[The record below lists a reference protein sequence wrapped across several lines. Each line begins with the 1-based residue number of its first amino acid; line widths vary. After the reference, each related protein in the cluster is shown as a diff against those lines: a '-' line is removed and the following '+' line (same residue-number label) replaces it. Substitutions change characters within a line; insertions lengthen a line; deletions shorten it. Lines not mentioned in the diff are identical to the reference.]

1 MYENMHSLKNF
12 ETDKLSIIL
21 MPFFIQIALITSKYL
36 NMKVGNDVP
45 EEIAQISVVRVTRG
59 VAVPCVGRHQL

>member
-1 MYENMHSLKNF
+1 
-12 ETDKLSIIL
+12 

-45 EEIAQISVVRVTRG
+45 EEIAQISVVRITRG